1 MHEPRRSRSLAPSEV
16 ALCLAIAV
24 YLFVAVAVDVNLL
37 AVPSLLALAAEV
49 TIRVRELATEPR
61 SAPHNRGSQT
71 GHPSTGGSPH
81 PVTVLADRIR
91 SRRR

>member
-61 SAPHNRGSQT
+61 SAAQNRGSQT